1 MQDGTSTITN
11 GFSVAGAGRLDPTMN
26 AGRATEIYEQ
36 LLALADRMGAAYVDA
51 YQKITLGIGGEQDR
65 LVQSDRSNWLK
76 EVPAALAKSTSADH
90 LGTAAQ
96 WAVQLSD
103 SLLEMST
110 KIGLAYIDAHEQAAL
125 AAADCR
131 EALAAGSH
139 NSLVKTI
146 ASARADLI
154 REIARTCAS
163 TAREMVTD

>member
-1 MQDGTSTITN
+1 MSEGTSTTTN
-11 GFSVAGAGRLDPTMN
+11 GFSSAGTGRLDPAMT
-26 AGRATEIYEQ
+26 AGRAKEIYEQ

-51 YQKITLGIGGEQDR
+51 YQKITVGIGGEQDR
-65 LVQSDRSNWLK
+65 LARSDRSNWLR
-76 EVPAALAKSTSADH
+76 EVPASLAKSASADP
-90 LGTAAQ
+90 LGSAAQ
-96 WAVQLSD
+96 RAVQLTD

-110 KIGLAYIDAHEQAAL
+110 KIGLAYVDAHEQAAL

-146 ASARADLI
+146 ASARAELI

-163 TAREMVTD
+163 TAREIVVD